1 MSWEKG
7 RREEEEQ
14 ERLSDASND
23 ERGTSKQQTTK
34 SELLVSLRVG
44 VRILLT
50 QKNEAH
56 KAKNIFFLRYD
67 AQKNTISEDDD

>member
-7 RREEEEQ
+7 RREEEKQ

-23 ERGTSKQQTTK
+23 ERGTNEQQTTK

-44 VRILLT
+44 VSVKST
-50 QKNEAH
+50 ADSDEACRT
-56 KAKNIFFLRYD
+56 KKLFSFTTND
-67 AQKNTISEDDD
+67 AQTRHQ